1 MKRPRHRGREQ
12 IAGEA
17 GRLLQ
22 LVGHTHEGG
31 RLNQRDQPHAQ
42 PSATGVG
49 ILGGIHSAQSRIS
62 ELHRGVE
69 QGQIHA
75 TDNHEG
81 DRQQRQ
87 DDEVERLMA
96 LILPDQNRDLM
107 LAEGDQGAEAEHQ
120 RHRHRPGAAKRP
132 HERAMV
138 GDMGAF
144 GAVTKEQP
152 AQRGEQPQLR

>member
-1 MKRPRHRGREQ
+1 MSARATMNAHATDAASRST
-12 IAGEA
+12 GEA

-31 RLNQRDQPHAQ
+31 RLNQRDQPHSE

-49 ILGGIHSAQSRIS
+49 ILRRIHASQPGIS
-62 ELHRGVE
+62 ELDGGVE
-69 QGQIHA
+69 QREIHA
-75 TDNHEG
+75 ADNHEG

-87 DDEVERLMA
+87 DDKVERFMA

-120 RHRHRPGAAKRP
+120 RHGHRPGASKGA

-138 GDMGAF
+138 GDMRAF
-144 GAVTKEQP
+144 GAITKEQP
-152 AQRGEQPQLR
+152 AQ